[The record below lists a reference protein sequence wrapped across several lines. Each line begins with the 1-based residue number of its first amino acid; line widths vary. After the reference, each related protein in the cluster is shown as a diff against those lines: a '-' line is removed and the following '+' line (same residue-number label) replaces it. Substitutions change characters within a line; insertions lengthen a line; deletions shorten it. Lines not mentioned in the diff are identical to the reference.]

1 VWKSSYVSIV
11 TWGFL
16 PRATASPLPPSGCKL
31 VVSIYNPFG
40 RDRDSP
46 LLHQCN
52 TTGGWLFAVCQKHTA
67 KAFLHTAKPLP
78 CVAHGKRQTANRRRQ
93 RSFQKTD
100 FKNRKQKRF
109 NSGRT
114 PPASHTPVPSKLQ
127 VVTFFAHHAAGKI
140 RTHNLSL
147 TCNLL
152 YNYTIQSLVS
162 ILHFL
167 SPHIILNWEYIVCLR
182 P

>member
-1 VWKSSYVSIV
+1 
-11 TWGFL
+11 
-16 PRATASPLPPSGCKL
+16 
-31 VVSIYNPFG
+31 
-40 RDRDSP
+40 
-46 LLHQCN
+46 
-52 TTGGWLFAVCQKHTA
+52 VCQKHTA

-100 FKNRKQKRF
+100 FKNRKQKKF

-114 PPASHTPVPSKLQ
+114 PPASHTPIPSKLQ

-140 RTHNLSL
+140 RTHDLSL

-152 YNYTIQSLVS
+152 YHYTTQSLVS
-162 ILHFL
+162 ILHFFPTYYTKPRVYCL
-167 SPHIILNWEYIVCLR
+167 FEALNEFKLKSCQLQSFIIFRDL
-182 P
+182 

>member
-1 VWKSSYVSIV
+1 MLKS
-11 TWGFL
+11 T
-16 PRATASPLPPSGCKL
+16 
-31 VVSIYNPFG
+31 
-40 RDRDSP
+40 
-46 LLHQCN
+46 
-52 TTGGWLFAVCQKHTA
+52 
-67 KAFLHTAKPLP
+67 
-78 CVAHGKRQTANRRRQ
+78 RQ

-140 RTHNLSL
+140 RTHDISL

-152 YNYTIQSLVS
+152 YHYTTQSLVS
-162 ILHFL
+162 ILHFSPTYYTKPRVYCLFEALNEFKLKSCQLQSFITFRDLQL
-167 SPHIILNWEYIVCLR
+167 SFWKFLHPKPFTKFEVHFVVCQIYDTRQSLVICRVALSGTGQTSIFLNLYTFIISR
-182 P
+182 

>member
-1 VWKSSYVSIV
+1 MD
-11 TWGFL
+11 
-16 PRATASPLPPSGCKL
+16 RAYKLHYGRPAVCRVPKTHGKGLFANGKVFAMCCTRQTAHGKQAS
-31 VVSIYNPFG
+31 VNRF
-40 RDRDSP
+40 
-46 LLHQCN
+46 
-52 TTGGWLFAVCQKHTA
+52 FAVCHLSGT
-67 KAFLHTAKPLP
+67 
-78 CVAHGKRQTANRRRQ
+78 RQIVCRVLKSTRQ

-114 PPASHTPVPSKLQ
+114 PPASHTLIPSKLQ

-140 RTHNLSL
+140 RTHDLSL

-152 YNYTIQSLVS
+152 YHYTTQSLVS
-162 ILHFL
+162 ILHF
-167 SPHIILNWEYIVCLR
+167 SPHIILNREYIVCLI

>member
-1 VWKSSYVSIV
+1 MV
-11 TWGFL
+11 
-16 PRATASPLPPSGCKL
+16 
-31 VVSIYNPFG
+31 
-40 RDRDSP
+40 D
-46 LLHQCN
+46 

-78 CVAHGKRQTANRRRQ
+78 CVAHGKHASVKRSFVVCHLSGIRQIVCRVLKSTRQ

-114 PPASHTPVPSKLQ
+114 PPASHTPIPSKLQ
-127 VVTFFAHHAAGKI
+127 VITFFAHHAAGKI
-140 RTHNLSL
+140 RTHDLSL

-152 YNYTIQSLVS
+152 YHYTTQSLVS
-162 ILHFL
+162 ILHFP
-167 SPHIILNWEYIVCLR
+167 PHIILNQEYIVCLR